1 MRQTVKQAQ
10 LHFRFTEKDFLLDEP
25 EGVISET
32 LQPWKEKF
40 EADKWKAVYEVGFEA
55 KPDWVDV
62 AGSFLYLLADMFQK
76 QLTRQPDL
84 ELSREKTEV
93 LLDGDTVERLLNSV
107 PFTLGSECVTENWL
121 KNAFRNLQNIFAEEI
136 SNYEGKVSLYLTE
149 KSQHLRAPERI
160 FFHLVESEK
169 DDYPFAF
176 LATYATKDENGK
188 VRHMP
193 LRYALT
199 EHGTQ
204 REKLLE
210 LLSCLNRAAESSS
223 LIGEFVERGE
233 LFHPLRLTAEEA
245 YQILK
250 DVPKI
255 EETGIVCRIPNW
267 ALMCKHV
274 AAVLYGIGARFDEN
288 PLLFFELRGIEVGRF
303 VDVTLANHVESMLEN
318 ANAPSERIICDE
330 HWEEL
335 FGVI

>member
-121 KNAFRNLQNIFAEEI
+121 KNAFQKLQNVFAEEI
-136 SNYEGKVSLYLTE
+136 SNYEGKGRIISSSTFDCGRSISNIKGCSENRRDRNCMPDTE
-149 KSQHLRAPERI
+149 
-160 FFHLVESEK
+160 LVEEK
-169 DDYPFAF
+169 
-176 LATYATKDENGK
+176 
-188 VRHMP
+188 
-193 LRYALT
+193 
-199 EHGTQ
+199 
-204 REKLLE
+204 
-210 LLSCLNRAAESSS
+210 CL
-223 LIGEFVERGE
+223 
-233 LFHPLRLTAEEA
+233 
-245 YQILK
+245 
-250 DVPKI
+250 
-255 EETGIVCRIPNW
+255 
-267 ALMCKHV
+267 
-274 AAVLYGIGARFDEN
+274 
-288 PLLFFELRGIEVGRF
+288 
-303 VDVTLANHVESMLEN
+303 
-318 ANAPSERIICDE
+318 
-330 HWEEL
+330 
-335 FGVI
+335 